1 MNYLLVAWRNLL
13 RSKKV
18 SLINIAGLSSGITAC
33 LFIFMVVRYEN
44 SFDTFQPDYDRIY
57 RIVTQTSYE
66 SGVQYNSGVSFPV
79 PDAMRT
85 AFPQIEKITPF
96 SALSEAQFSLK
107 EGKEKYKEQKGI
119 YFTEPAY
126 FDMFH
131 VKWLLGQPAVLSA
144 PDVVVLDRTTATK
157 YFGDWKKAAGQMIS
171 FNVKIPLKVA
181 GVIEDAPANTDF
193 PLKIVLSY
201 ATFKQH
207 GDEYGYQKNDW
218 GGVSGDHQ
226 LLVLLPKKLSAV
238 QVDNQL
244 KSFSKFHYQG
254 QTISTRQLF
263 LLPLKDN
270 HFDARFGYIVPHIV
284 NRSTLQTLTFI
295 GLMILMMAVINF
307 INLTTAQTV
316 ERSKEIGIRKTLG
329 SRRGQLIFQLMIET
343 FFIVV
348 GAAAISLIL
357 AEIVSP
363 FLREMANL
371 PATVKITSLENLRFM
386 GLLTVLVTFL
396 AGLYPSLVLSGLQ
409 PLAALKKRLT
419 ASVNIRRGLVVAQF
433 MISQVLIVATIVAIS
448 QMHLIRE
455 ADLGF
460 NKEAMLMLAAPGNP
474 DVFKT
479 RLLQNAGV
487 AAVTQASDAPAS
499 NSNWMDIFYYDHAIS
514 TYGFNVDI
522 KAADADYLKTF
533 GLQLLAGR
541 NYYKTD
547 NASELMINETF
558 AKGLGFRNPAD
569 AIGHTL
575 KIGNYGDWCQVVGVV
590 KDFVNN
596 TLRDKIR
603 PTVILPVKFGY
614 FYTCVK
620 LQPSHFMKTVNQIR
634 RQWEELYPD
643 YTYNGYF
650 LDQNIAAYYKQEQQ
664 LTALYKLFAGIAI
677 FISCLGLY
685 GLVSFMTIRKRKEIG
700 IRKILGASINHI
712 LYLFCKEFMILVLI
726 AFVIAAP
733 LAWFAMNKWL
743 ENFTYRVHIG
753 AEIFITALLMS
764 VTIALVTVG
773 HKAAKAAL
781 RNPVKSLRM
790 D

>member
-1 MNYLLVAWRNLL
+1 MVMNYLLVAWRNLL

-18 SLINIAGLSSGITAC
+18 SLINIAGLASGITAC

-44 SFDTFQPDYDRIY
+44 SFDTFQPAYNRIY
-57 RIVTQTSYE
+57 RVVTQTSYQ
-66 SGVQYNSGVSFPV
+66 SGIQYNSGVSFPV

-85 AFPQIEKITPF
+85 AFPQIEKIAPF
-96 SALSEAQFSLK
+96 NALAEAQFSLK
-107 EGKEKYKEQKGI
+107 EEKYKEEKGI

-131 VKWLLGQPAVLSA
+131 VKWLLGNPEVLSA
-144 PDVVVLDRTTATK
+144 PDVVVLDRSTANK
-157 YFGDWKKAAGQMIS
+157 YFGDWKKAAGQIIS
-171 FNVKIPLKVA
+171 LNVKIPLKVT

-193 PLKIVLSY
+193 PLRIVLSY

-207 GDEYGYQKNDW
+207 DYGFQKDDW

-226 LLVLLPKKLSAV
+226 LFVLLPEKLSAA
-238 QVDNQL
+238 QIDQQL
-244 KSFSKFHYQG
+244 KSFSIFHYKG
-254 QTISTRQLF
+254 QTIPDRQLF

-295 GLMILMMAVINF
+295 GLMILIMAAINF
-307 INLTTAQTV
+307 INLSTAQTV
-316 ERSKEIGIRKTLG
+316 ERSKEIGIRKALG
-329 SRRGQLIFQLMIET
+329 SRRGQLILQLMTET
-343 FFIVV
+343 AFIVI
-348 GAAAISLIL
+348 GAVLISLIL
-357 AEIVSP
+357 AELVSP
-363 FLREMANL
+363 FLKEIANL
-371 PATVKITSLENLRFM
+371 PAAIKVTSIENIRFM
-386 GLLTVLVTFL
+386 ALMTVLLTLM
-396 AGLYPSLVLSGLQ
+396 AGVYPSLVLSGLQ

-419 ASVNIRRGLVVAQF
+419 ANGNIRRGLVITQF

-460 NKEAMLMLAAPGNP
+460 DKEAMLLLAAPGNP
-474 DVFKT
+474 EVFKT
-479 RLLQNAGV
+479 KLLQTPGV
-487 AAVTQASDAPAS
+487 AAVTLANDAPAS
-499 NSNWMDIFYYDHAIS
+499 NSNWMDIFYYDHAIN

-522 KAADADYLKTF
+522 KTGDADYLKTF
-533 GLQLLAGR
+533 GLHLLAGR
-541 NYYKTD
+541 NYY
-547 NASELMINETF
+547 NAENGAELIINETF
-558 AKGLGFRNPAD
+558 AKSLGFHNPAD

-575 KIGNYGDWCQVVGVV
+575 KIGNWGNWCQVTGVV

-596 TLRDKIR
+596 TLRDGIR
-603 PTVILPVKFGY
+603 PTVIMPMKWGY
-614 FYTCVK
+614 SYTCVK
-620 LQPSHFMKTVNQIR
+620 LQPAHFMNTVSQIR
-634 RQWEELYPD
+634 KQWEELYPD

-664 LTALYKLFAGIAI
+664 LTGLYKLFAGIAI

-700 IRKILGASINHI
+700 IRKILGASVNHI
-712 LYLFCKEFMILVLI
+712 LYLFCKEFVILVLI
-726 AFVIAAP
+726 AFVMAAP
-733 LAWFAMNKWL
+733 LAWFAMNRWL

-753 AEIFITALLMS
+753 AEIFLTAFLMS